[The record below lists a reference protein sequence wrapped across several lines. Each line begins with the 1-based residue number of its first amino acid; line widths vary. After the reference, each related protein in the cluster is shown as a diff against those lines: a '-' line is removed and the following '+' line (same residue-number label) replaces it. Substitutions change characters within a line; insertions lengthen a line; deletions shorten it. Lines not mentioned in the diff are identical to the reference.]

1 MAVSL
6 IKREHLAIPTATPIP
21 VLSDTFTQHEEFQCA
36 HCPTVFDLGFSDADG
51 DRLKQWR
58 PIVQDAINK
67 DHGDGHRLMALTL
80 PLTPLLDSF
89 TNQ

>member
-21 VLSDTFTQHEEFQCA
+21 VLSDTCTQNEEYKCA
-36 HCPTVFDLGFSDADG
+36 HCPAVFDFGFSAAENN
-51 DRLKQWR
+51 RLTQWR
-58 PIVQDAINK
+58 PIVQGAIDK

-80 PLTPLLDSF
+80 PLTPALDSF